1 MEYGRVEGEPVQPQA
16 TSTAGLGFFFGL
28 IFILLVSIAAFSAL
42 GLAIGSAVEFYR
54 KFCKVE
60 DHMYTLW
67 AAVHIQLNQTA
78 VTQELIANLTA
89 RITALE
95 ETVNALTA

>member
-1 MEYGRVEGEPVQPQA
+1 
-16 TSTAGLGFFFGL
+16 
-28 IFILLVSIAAFSAL
+28 
-42 GLAIGSAVEFYR
+42 
-54 KFCKVE
+54 
-60 DHMYTLW
+60 MYTLW